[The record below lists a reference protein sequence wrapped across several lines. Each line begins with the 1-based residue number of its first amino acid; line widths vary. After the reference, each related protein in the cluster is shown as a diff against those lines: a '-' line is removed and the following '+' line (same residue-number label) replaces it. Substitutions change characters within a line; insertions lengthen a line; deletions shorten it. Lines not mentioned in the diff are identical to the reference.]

1 MKLRRLDVVYTCA
14 LSCSAAG
21 IMAYSA
27 AAAATARNV
36 VNICSPDLF
45 RNTLFK
51 QS

>member
-1 MKLRRLDVVYTCA
+1 
-14 LSCSAAG
+14 
-21 IMAYSA
+21 MAYSAAA